1 MYNELYKAW
10 KSEKS
15 SEKAQP
21 LAGDFYRRVQAYLN
35 GLEQDSASLEAHTLQ
50 GRLALKEKEVVTRL
64 LRELKEARLQKLVSI
79 TKRQG
84 DMDTTGLTDE
94 EKTLVKGIED
104 SMKAFGQGRNEPART
119 GDAASEEPIELSV
132 VRFLQDIPEIVGT
145 DLKIYGPYKKEDVG
159 SLPNQN
165 ARALVMQG
173 AAKEI
178 EVRNFHKTAKKDDS
192 NRHQQ

>member
-15 SEKAQP
+15 SEKTQP
-21 LAGDFYRRVQAYLN
+21 LPSDFYQRVQTYLS
-35 GLEQDSASLEAHTLQ
+35 GLEEDSASLEAHGLQ

-64 LRELKEARLQKLVSI
+64 LQELKETRLQKLVNV
-79 TKRQG
+79 TKHHG
-84 DMDTTGLTDE
+84 NVDATGLTE
-94 EKTLVKGIED
+94 EEQSLVKGIYD
-104 SMKAFGQGRNEPART
+104 SLQAFEQGRNEPAGT
-119 GDAASEEPIELSV
+119 ATATPEERIELSV

-145 DLKIYGPYKKEDVG
+145 DLKIYGPFKKEDVG

-165 ARALVMQG
+165 AYALVKQG

-178 EVRNFHKTAKKDDS
+178 EVRNFQKTAQK
-192 NRHQQ
+192 R

>member
-1 MYNELYKAW
+1 M
-10 KSEKS
+10 
-15 SEKAQP
+15 
-21 LAGDFYRRVQAYLN
+21 
-35 GLEQDSASLEAHTLQ
+35 EAHTLQ
-50 GRLALKEKEVVTRL
+50 GRLTLKEKEAVTRL

-84 DMDTTGLTDE
+84 DMDATCLTDE

-104 SMKAFGQGRNEPART
+104 SMKAFGQGRSEPART
-119 GDAASEEPIELSV
+119 GDVASEEPIELSV

-178 EVRNFHKTAKKDDS
+178 EVRNFHKTAKEDGA